1 MANVPLTTR
10 FIGISESVDLT
21 EKKSSV
27 LNAETQP
34 FTMQDI
40 VDTVSGDSQAPKSA
54 QVTITQAQILNGSGF
69 SKVLVSPVSGKT
81 LVPISMSVY
90 RKSGG
95 TAYSISNSIR
105 LNSVIGSS
113 ASSLGS
119 VVDSAF
125 TGSTAGTLMNSY
137 SFTLNTNVVP
147 GNSLVLV
154 SGTYATPSTITGGTG
169 DLILHI
175 TYTEVS
181 ST

>member
-1 MANVPLTTR
+1 
-10 FIGISESVDLT
+10 
-21 EKKSSV
+21 
-27 LNAETQP
+27 
-34 FTMQDI
+34 
-40 VDTVSGDSQAPKSA
+40 
-54 QVTITQAQILNGSGF
+54 
-69 SKVLVSPVSGKT
+69 
-81 LVPISMSVY
+81 MSVY

-119 VVDSAF
+119 AVDSAF
-125 TGSTAGTLMNSY
+125 TGDTAGTLINSY
-137 SFTLNTNVVP
+137 SFTLNTNVLP

-169 DLILHI
+169 DLILYI